1 MIHAPAQMLLNSG
14 RKVFSYVMLVHTWE
28 SQKPLLHGIQDKVV
42 YDLDP
47 VITVVKMQT
56 LCEVSHNAGH
66 HWAWTWYCMNQNNN
80 QQSVNSMFVLY
91 QHSALTIVHMSDVLL
106 SSKSGALANSV
117 WNMRGL
123 WTKLWAF
130 EFLSEV
136 TDQTE
141 NM

>member
-1 MIHAPAQMLLNSG
+1 MPPSARMLLNSG

-66 HWAWTWYCMNQNNN
+66 HWAWTRY
-80 QQSVNSMFVLY
+80 
-91 QHSALTIVHMSDVLL
+91 IVHMSDVLL